1 MNLPLIQATRPSARR
16 PGAASS
22 GATFA
27 RRQGVSPL
35 VTLVWLVSLVAC
47 YGAMLRA
54 ESGQDPLFGQSAGGF
69 GQDFSFGALD
79 NPYEFSATY
88 ELNPKTLKGRVSLT
102 TKLSGKYH
110 IFSTTQAPGGPSP
123 TVIKI
128 AGIKIAG
135 KLAKLS
141 GPFVPDRPPEVDR
154 NSEFWPGLDVEQFS
168 DKVTWTAPIQ
178 LAQAPGD
185 KSGPIAPGSIEPGP
199 IELTVEGQVCEKNC
213 IPIRDEKVQATFAGW
228 IEEKEESLAL
238 GSFREPDSMVEWK
251 IHLSKSSVKPGEKM
265 ELILEANPDKDFHI
279 YKLDLKD
286 KTTENR
292 THLVLTQKA
301 GVRAYEP
308 KLDKRSIRKDLGV
321 GGIVEYYEGKVTIRV
336 PIEIPETAI
345 EGETPLE
352 GLLAYQACTKGSCDR
367 PRGLSFKGVYQVSKT
382 NPPGDKLPLGIA
394 AGKYDDAA
402 NHAQRQNWFEG
413 DKYSL
418 TLEPKEVLLKFC
430 FALIGGFILNFMPC
444 VLPVIGLKVLGF
456 VNEAHGERR
465 TASRLT
471 LVYSLGMIAVLVG
484 FGIASLGLRWMTGRA
499 LEWGAL
505 FTNTATQVLFTGFM
519 FTLALSF
526 LGVWEFPIPGFATGS
541 KSTELSN
548 KKGYIGAFFK
558 GVITTLLA
566 TPCSGPFLGSALA
579 VSLSQPAWVVLL
591 IFLGVGIGMAFPYLM
606 VAMFPGSMKWIP
618 KPGPWMET
626 FKEFLAFPLLLSVV
640 AFVSGF
646 PAKERIPMLSA
657 LIFIWFACWLI
668 GRVPAW
674 ESAPRRMRAWGLGSI
689 AAIAGTLGSFYLLQP
704 SKYELEW
711 VPFSEQGL
719 QAAVAEGKPV
729 LVDFTAE
736 WCQNCKLN
744 LAAAINTRK
753 VQEIVKKND
762 VVPMIADLTRYP
774 PELMAKLRELKK
786 VAIPV
791 LAIYKPGD
799 GKAPILLEDILTES
813 QVIRAL
819 EQVGPSQASTEIPF
833 SAAWTQK
840 DPPMPSEVR

>member
-1 MNLPLIQATRPSARR
+1 MPKFLLLFGWLLLAITAPLGT
-16 PGAASS
+16 
-22 GATFA
+22 
-27 RRQGVSPL
+27 
-35 VTLVWLVSLVAC
+35 
-47 YGAMLRA
+47 YLRA
-54 ESGQDPLFGQSAGGF
+54 EPLQDPVFGGKTDGF
-69 GQDFSFGALD
+69 GQDLSLGLFD

-88 ELNPKTLKGRVSLT
+88 QIDPKTLKGRVSLT

-110 IFSTTQAPGGPSP
+110 IFSTTQAAGGPSP
-123 TVIKI
+123 TVIKLI
-128 AGIKIAG
+128 G
-135 KLAKLS
+135 KQAKLL
-141 GPFVPDRPPEVDR
+141 GPFVPDRAPEVDR

-168 DKVTWTAPIQ
+168 DKVTWTAPIEF
-178 LAQAPGD
+178 AQPPGE
-185 KSGPIAPGSIEPGP
+185 KPGP

-213 IPIRDEKVQATFAGW
+213 IPIRDEKVSASFDGW
-228 IEEKEESLAL
+228 IEIKQESLAL
-238 GSFREPDSMVEWK
+238 GTFREPDSMVEWK

-265 ELILEANPDKDFHI
+265 ELILEANPNQDFYI

-308 KLDKRSIRKDLGV
+308 NVDKRSVRKDLGV
-321 GGIVEYYEGKVTIRV
+321 GGIVDYYNGKVTIRV

-345 EGETPLE
+345 EGETPIE
-352 GLLAYQACTKGSCDR
+352 GLLGYQACTNGACDR
-367 PRGLSFKGVYQVSKT
+367 PRGLSFKGNYQVSKS
-382 NPPGDKLPLGIA
+382 NSSSEKLPLGIA
-394 AGKYDDAA
+394 SSKYDDAA
-402 NHAQRQNWFEG
+402 NHPQRQNWFEG
-413 DKYSL
+413 DKYAL
-418 TLEPKEVLLKFC
+418 TLAPKEVLSKFLL
-430 FALIGGFILNFMPC
+430 ALLGGFILNFMPC

-465 TASRLT
+465 RAAMLT

-484 FGIASLGLRWMTGRA
+484 FGATSLGLRWLTGRA

-505 FTNTATQVLFTGFM
+505 FTSTTTQVLFTGFM

-526 LGVWEFPIPGFATGS
+526 LGVWEFPIPGFATGA
-541 KSTELSN
+541 KSTELSS
-548 KKGYIGAFFK
+548 KKGYAGAFFK

-591 IFLGVGIGMAFPYLM
+591 IFLGVGLGMAFPYLM
-606 VAMFPGSMKWIP
+606 VAMFPGAMKWIP

-646 PAKERIPMLSA
+646 PEKERIPMLSA

-668 GRVPAW
+668 GRVPSW
-674 ESAPRRMRAWGLGSI
+674 ESAPRRIKAWGLGTL
-689 AAIAGTLGSFYLLQP
+689 AAIGGTLGSFYVLQP

-711 VPFSEQGL
+711 VPFSEQAL

-729 LVDFTAE
+729 MVDFTAE
-736 WCQNCKLN
+736 WCANCKLN
-744 LAAAINTRK
+744 LAVAINTRK
-753 VQEIVKKND
+753 VQDVVKKND
-762 VVPMIADLTRYP
+762 IVPMIADLTRYP

-799 GKAPILLEDILTES
+799 SKDPIILEDILTES
-813 QVIRAL
+813 QVVEAL
-819 EQVGPSQASTEIPF
+819 EKVGSMISQIDNQSDPTDQSDQRSVRSTIRPI
-833 SAAWTQK
+833 
-840 DPPMPSEVR
+840 DDRNN